1 MTSHLRNTLTDC
13 HSLTSSY
20 PTPYYSSPSTSLY
33 FIQDPP
39 RIAAIVSTILREAPD
54 DLRAANTPRGTP
66 RQGGSLRLNSAS
78 TAGASTSASIMALN
92 FADMHHQQPS
102 SSASSVAHSTSAPP
116 SSSSASISLR
126 KITPRKEP
134 GIWAEVARLDAEV
147 AVIEKEQFREKHNET
162 AVKIRCD
169 LDAQTSAR
177 RQAIQRERAQLVAE
191 GDAIAASA
199 AAANKEAREKA
210 ASKVAAAAERQAAI
224 DVFTKAEAA
233 RKKTLKEHEWEL
245 EAAAI
250 RTQEE
255 NLARIAA
262 RSDES
267 KAAAKAI
274 IKASMAGN
282 ADLLRM
288 KAAAKAAEQAA
299 EVEANRIAVARMD
312 AAEAARTAGID
323 ATKLAQAAKLARMGD
338 YVKAKEEADKA
349 ADQMM
354 EDARLKLVREAEE
367 ARLRRKEER
376 RLADLDFKAVVE
388 TQLQAKRE
396 VKRENVEADRRA
408 LIRAKESARDAE
420 MEEAALKVAKI
431 DAATNYAHDL
441 DILVAKKAQTA
452 RIADVTPLEATF
464 TAKFLEETRTALA
477 KGGKLR
483 GF

>member
-1 MTSHLRNTLTDC
+1 M
-13 HSLTSSY
+13 
-20 PTPYYSSPSTSLY
+20 
-33 FIQDPP
+33 
-39 RIAAIVSTILREAPD
+39 STILREAPD
-54 DLRAANTPRGTP
+54 DLRASNTPRSSP

-78 TAGASTSASIMALN
+78 TTGGASTTASILN
-92 FADMHHQQPS
+92 FDMMHQQQQQQQQQPS
-102 SSASSVAHSTSAPP
+102 LSASSVAHSTV
-116 SSSSASISLR
+116 SASAASTVISLR
-126 KITPRKEP
+126 KVTPRKDP
-134 GIWAEVARLDAEV
+134 GIWAEVARMDAEI
-147 AVIEKEQFREKHNET
+147 AVIEKEQVREKHNET
-162 AVKIRCD
+162 AVKIRYD

-177 RQAIQRERAQLVAE
+177 REAALRERAQLVAE
-191 GDAIAASA
+191 GDAIAASS
-199 AAANKEAREKA
+199 AAANKEARDKA
-210 ASKVAAAAERQAAI
+210 AGKAQAAAERQAAI
-224 DVFTKAEAA
+224 DVFTKAEAV
-233 RKKTLKEHEWEL
+233 RKKNLKEHEWEL

-250 RTQEE
+250 KTQEE
-255 NLARIAA
+255 NLSRIAA
-262 RSDES
+262 RSEES

-274 IKASMAGN
+274 IKAAMAGN

-288 KAAAKAAEQAA
+288 KAVVKSADQQAEI
-299 EVEANRIAVARMD
+299 EANRIAVARMD

-354 EDARLKLVREAEE
+354 EEARLKLVREAEE

-396 VKRENVEADRRA
+396 VKREGVEEGRRA
-408 LIRAKESARDAE
+408 LQRAKTSALEAE
-420 MEEAALKVAKI
+420 AEEAALKVAKI

-441 DILVAKKAQTA
+441 DLLVAKKAQTA

-464 TAKFLEETRTALA
+464 TAKFLQETRTALA
-477 KGGKLR
+477 KGQLR